1 MDRTLRAALM
11 ALLIGVVV
19 IGGTGVFLGVDP
31 GPSLVAGVV
40 TGVLVG
46 GLVMAAARRSASFDD
61 PNDPNDTR

>member
-11 ALLIGVVV
+11 AVVIGIVV

-31 GPSLVAGVV
+31 MPSLIAGVV

-46 GLVMAAARRSASFDD
+46 GLVLAAARRSASFDD
-61 PNDPNDTR
+61 PNRPD